1 MAHVSLLLPHRLT
14 NLLQSLLLV
23 AALVL
28 LMWGL
33 GWLFAG
39 SYGVIWATM
48 IGVVPLTASVRLF
61 PLMALKLY
69 GARPLSPQEAPR
81 LHALLCEIC
90 NRTPLQP
97 PPRLHYIASELALI
111 FSVGRGKNAAIAVSA
126 GILRLLSLRDLYG
139 VLAHE
144 VSHIKNGDTLVM
156 SLADVASR
164 VTAALSFAAQVL
176 ILVNLPLVM
185 LGNVHFPWLP
195 LLLMLL
201 APTLSALLQ
210 LALSRTREYGADLQG
225 ALITGD
231 PRGLAA
237 ALEKIEEHQ
246 ARLITRLIGPRR
258 DQPSLLRTHP
268 ATPERIRRLL
278 ELEVAMHPHEK
289 KHRPFDEL
297 AAGLPP
303 HLDRPLPPPR
313 RRFPGIRY

>member
-1 MAHVSLLLPHRLT
+1 MGASLLLPHRLA
-14 NLLQSLLLV
+14 NLLQSLLLIS
-23 AALVL
+23 ALVL

-39 SYGVIWATM
+39 SYGIIWATM
-48 IGVVPLTASVRLF
+48 IGVFPLTASVRFF
-61 PLMALKLY
+61 PLMALRMY

-81 LHALLCEIC
+81 LHTILCEIC
-90 NRTPLQP
+90 KRTPLQP
-97 PPRLHYIASELALI
+97 PPQLHFIASELALI
-111 FSVGRGKNAAIAVSA
+111 FSVGRGKNAAIALSA

-164 VTAALSFAAQVL
+164 VTSALSFAAQ
-176 ILVNLPLVM
+176 ILVIVNLPLILV
-185 LGNVHFPWLP
+185 GSVHFPWLP

-201 APTLSALLQ
+201 APTLSGLLQ
-210 LALSRTREYGADLQG
+210 LALSRTREYSADLQG
-225 ALITGD
+225 AIVTGD
-231 PRGLAA
+231 PQGLAA
-237 ALEKIEEHQ
+237 ALEKIEEYQ
-246 ARLITRLIGPRR
+246 ARQITRLIGPHR

-268 ATPERIRRLL
+268 ATPERIRRLQ
-278 ELEVAMHPHEK
+278 ELEQAIHHPHERSGFPEGSTK
-289 KHRPFDEL
+289 
-297 AAGLPP
+297 GLPP